1 MAGAARDRHDSISN
15 LSGDT
20 FLLDSGD
27 EANLENFVQSN
38 RRTSPATLDVLDAST
53 TENPTEN
60 SVSYAAVTAPRV
72 PAEENRPPRS
82 ATYRDE
88 LYLSSF
94 ERTNFHPENVTP
106 DRPCTAYF
114 NSGVFADSNA
124 VFQALRTQGFP
135 TEAIRCLQRK
145 PTGDMSI
152 TFANARMKN
161 SFLEKNVMQIRD
173 RRFAINDEDRQ
184 LTYLNIYDAPHELSD
199 NALIRRL
206 EPFCEVVHYRRGRYP
221 TNKSVFNGNR
231 HYRVRR
237 HAAIPS
243 YLRFGKFLV
252 RLSHDGQEHTCRKCN
267 RLGHFAN
274 DCPNTFCFNCEELG
288 HKAESCPSVEL
299 CCICKHHSH
308 RARYCPY
315 SWYRQPSPPGSPA
328 QSAPPQNENQEPAHG
343 ESQREPEQTS
353 LVVQLP
359 ATSDVPPATSDVP
372 PPTGLPPTGDSS
384 VAVDE
389 LTGEPDASEF
399 LDSEG
404 LLVLRHLFS
413 DDDLESVEAP
423 PTNPDAD
430 DSSSSSDDDDDEP
443 DDDEEPGDDDDDDMD
458 NEATADDHGNPASE
472 MDVESQPLFSSAESA
487 PAPLE
492 QREPSSFGPMRS
504 ARRLSGRRQ
513 PAPMPEPLQ
522 ALHRIATSPAPVP
535 SGRAGRDPAISAASS
550 PPPPL
555 DPSNDPG
562 SVT

>member
-1 MAGAARDRHDSISN
+1 MAGAAQDKLDTISN

-20 FLLDSGD
+20 FLLTSGD
-27 EANLENFVQSN
+27 EADLENFVQSN
-38 RRTSPATLDVLDAST
+38 RTSPATMEVLDAPT
-53 TENPTEN
+53 TENPATTAEN
-60 SVSYAAVTAPRV
+60 AASYAAIATPRV
-72 PAEENRPPRS
+72 EENMPPRS
-82 ATYRDE
+82 ATYRND

-94 ERTNFHPENVTP
+94 ERANFHPENVTP

-114 NSGVFADSNA
+114 NSEVFADSNA
-124 VFQALRTQGFP
+124 VFQALRTQGFQ

-145 PTGDMSI
+145 PTGDMLI

-161 SFLEKNVMQIRD
+161 AFLEKNVMQIRH

-206 EPFCEVVHYRRGRYP
+206 EPYWEVIHYRRGRYP
-221 TNKSVFNGNR
+221 ANKSVFNGNR

-267 RLGHFAN
+267 RVGHFAN

-288 HKAESCPSVEL
+288 HKAESCTSQEL

-315 SWYRQPSPPGSPA
+315 SWYRQPSPPGSPT
-328 QSAPPQNENQEPAHG
+328 QSAPPRNEDQPEPTHD

-359 ATSDVPPATSDVP
+359 ATSDVPPAADVP
-372 PPTGLPPTGDSS
+372 PPTGGPPPTEDSS
-384 VAVDE
+384 AAVDE
-389 LTGEPDASEF
+389 PVTEPDASEV

-413 DDDLESVEAP
+413 DDDDDDLEGVEAP
-423 PTNPDAD
+423 SNNPED
-430 DSSSSSDDDDDEP
+430 DSSSNSDDDESDS
-443 DDDEEPGDDDDDDMD
+443 DDDMD
-458 NEATADDHGNPASE
+458 SETVKTDDHGNPASQ
-472 MDVESQPLFSSAESA
+472 MDVESQPLFSSEESA

-492 QREPSSFGPMRS
+492 QREPSAFGPMRS
-504 ARRLSGRRQ
+504 ARRLPGRRQ

-522 ALHRIATSPAPVP
+522 DLHRIMTSPAPVP
-535 SGRAGRDPAISAASS
+535 SGRAGRDAAVSRGS
-550 PPPPL
+550 IPPPPAL
-555 DPSNDPG
+555 DHGNSP
-562 SVT
+562 VT